1 MLAAALVGAAALSG
15 CGGSS
20 DDGESAPAATATAEQ
35 PAASEA
41 ATAAAGG
48 DAQAWS
54 ASLTWPAGS
63 NEFSLNICTSI
74 GEHTIQAGGD
84 TTDGAYNLV
93 LDANLLESGD
103 TGTLTV
109 SQKSDMTVVYDA
121 DVTELTVQ
129 SDGSFSGSG
138 QDAGQAP
145 FTITGTCLVTW

>member
-54 ASLTWPAGS
+54 ASLTWPTGS

-129 SDGSFSGSG
+129 SDGSFNGSG
-138 QDAGQAP
+138 QDAGQEP
-145 FTITGTCLVTW
+145 FTITGTCMVTW